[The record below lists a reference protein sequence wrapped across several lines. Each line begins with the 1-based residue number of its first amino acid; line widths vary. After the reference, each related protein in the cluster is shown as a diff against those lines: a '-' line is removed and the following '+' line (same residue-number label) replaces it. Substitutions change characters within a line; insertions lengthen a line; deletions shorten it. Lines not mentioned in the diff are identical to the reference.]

1 MKKLL
6 LILLLTMSVVSCYA
20 QKYHLKLDGI
30 SSTETQIIDSLNYNK
45 THPTE
50 LSLQQELTHTQLLLS
65 KKGYLENKEV
75 YSKQTNDS
83 SFLSIISLGKKTKT
97 IRLLLKSNSAVKK
110 LISNNKDSITILYPL
125 IEKFLTEQ
133 KTKLENAGFVLSV
146 FKLTN
151 LSKKE
156 DILLGDLEITE
167 NDQKIIDKIQV
178 VESNNQQTTFPTGHL
193 KQINKQFKNTIVSQN
208 NLNKISEQFS
218 KYNFVQQIKPPE
230 TLFTTDSTKVYVY
243 LEKQNANTF
252 DGFIGFNNNE
262 SQKVRLSGYL
272 DLQLQN
278 ILNIGEEFKLNWKS
292 DGNNQRIFNTS
303 LELPYLFKS
312 PIGLKGQINI
322 FKQDSTF
329 QNTKTGIE
337 LSYFIKYNTRI
348 YLGYESTTSSD
359 IQNTNTTTL
368 SDFQN
373 NFITA
378 TFSYTKRDNENS
390 INPNK
395 ASTSLRLGY
404 GRRESTSSQTNDNT
418 AIQNYIELTTN
429 YTFYLSQK
437 NHLNLKG
444 VFQDL
449 NSKKYNLN
457 ELYRFGGIN
466 SIRGF
471 QENSLLAKTFFV
483 LATEYRYFINK
494 NFCVNTVIDY
504 AIFNLPK
511 NSETNDYNTNTISA
525 GLGFSLQTKNGL
537 LRFSAVKN
545 YNKDVKTNF
554 YNTIIH
560 LSYNVKF

>member
-1 MKKLL
+1 
-6 LILLLTMSVVSCYA
+6 MSVVSCCA
-20 QKYHLKLDGI
+20 QKYHLKLEGI
-30 SSTETQIIDSLNYNK
+30 SSTETQILDSLNYNK

-50 LSLQQELTHTQLLLS
+50 LSLQQEKTHTQLLLS

-75 YSKQTNDS
+75 SSKQTNDS

-110 LISNNKDSITILYPL
+110 LISNDKDSITILYPL
-125 IEKFLTEQ
+125 IEIFLTEQ
-133 KTKLENAGFVLSV
+133 KTKLENAGFVLSI
-146 FKLTN
+146 FKLSN

-178 VESNNQQTTFPTGHL
+178 VESNNQQTTFPIGHL

-218 KYNFVQQIKPPE
+218 KYNFAQQIKSPE

-243 LEKQNANTF
+243 LEKQNANSF

-278 ILNIGEEFKLNWKS
+278 ILNTGEEFKLNWKS

-348 YLGYESTTSSD
+348 YLGHESTTSSD
-359 IQNTNTTTL
+359 IQNSNTTTL

-395 ASTSLRLGY
+395 ASTSLKLGY
-404 GRRESTSSQTNDNT
+404 GRRESTSSQTNNNT

-437 NHLNLKG
+437 NHIYLKG

-457 ELYRFGGIN
+457 ELYRFGGIK

-483 LATEYRYFINK
+483 LATEYRYLINK
-494 NFCVNTVIDY
+494 NFYVNTVTDY
-504 AIFNLPK
+504 AFFSIPK

-525 GLGFSLQTKNGL
+525 GLGFSLQTPTGL
-537 LRFSAVKN
+537 LRFSAVNN
-545 YNKDVKTNF
+545 YSKDVKTNF

-560 LSYNVKF
+560 FSYNVKF